1 MPWSWRELVGRLSVT
16 PGVGALAILLAGC
29 SVHPLPDDVTRVSTV
44 DIVKSIRCEALAG
57 IDSLKP
63 EERARAEPILKAT
76 VIGFDFLFTIDEKN
90 SANGDPKSSLLTLAN
105 GSKLTE
111 SLTSTAFLERG
122 NTRRFTIIDALADL
136 PKPENRALCSNKARE
151 NWAYPIGGSIGMD
164 EVVRT
169 YLKLEMISELQTAS
183 SFNNPRVKGRFT
195 NIVFADDLSFTTHV
209 EAGAKTRLVLD
220 AVVGR
225 LKVTNA
231 ALGVSASRDD
241 THSVIV
247 ALTRKNIQVD
257 EPAVRDR
264 AALLTSGAIRDP
276 RTQAQLI
283 QVDAEAKTR
292 VAMELYR
299 RRGLNDIDNEP
310 ARALGQRLLDVLKVP

>member
-1 MPWSWRELVGRLSVT
+1 MRCTWRELINRLFAVAST
-16 PGVGALAILLAGC
+16 GALAVATGC
-29 SVHPLPDDVTRVSTV
+29 SVHPLPDDVTRISTV

-57 IDSLKP
+57 LDSLRP
-63 EERARAEPILKAT
+63 EEQARAAPIINAT
-76 VIGFDFLFTIDEKN
+76 VIGFDFVFEIDEKN
-90 SANGDPKSSLLTLAN
+90 SASGDPKSSLLTFAN
-105 GSKLTE
+105 GSKFTGGLTG
-111 SLTSTAFLERG
+111 SATLDRM

-136 PKPENRALCSNKARE
+136 PKPENRALCSDKARA
-151 NWAYPIGGSIGMD
+151 NWTYPIGGTIGMD

-169 YLKLEMISELQTAS
+169 YLKLEMITELQKATPT
-183 SFNNPRVKGRFT
+183 NDPKLKGKFT
-195 NIVFADDLSFTTHV
+195 NVVFSDDLTFTTHV
-209 EAGAKTRLVLD
+209 DAGAKTRLVLD

-231 ALGVSASRDD
+231 ALNVAASRDD

-247 ALTRKNIQVD
+247 ALTRKNIAVD
-257 EPAVRDR
+257 EPAMRDR
-264 AALLTSGAIRDP
+264 AVLLASGAIRDP

-283 QVDAEAKTR
+283 QVDAEARTR

-299 RRGLNDIDNEP
+299 RRGLNDVDNEP